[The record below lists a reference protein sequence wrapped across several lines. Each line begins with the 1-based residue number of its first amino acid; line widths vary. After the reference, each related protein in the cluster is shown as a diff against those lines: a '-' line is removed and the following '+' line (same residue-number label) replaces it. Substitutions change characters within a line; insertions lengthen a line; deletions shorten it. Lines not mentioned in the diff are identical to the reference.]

1 MNIDL
6 KFLEPYLIYMI
17 FAFLGLLILYIKTY
31 TTEKAKM
38 EVLKSENKKLIEET
52 ERIKK
57 DFQLEISKRRYQY
70 ESKKEQYILFFKLL
84 DQFTNEANKSTQEK
98 LLPILDEFNR
108 NFLNSSSR
116 NDKKG
121 ENNATSV
128 MSKKIQRLTFEANES
143 LIKIKQ
149 ETNTIRLIASDRII
163 QKLDLLE
170 LAYDKNMEQAIKMMN
185 DLPKQMMSNDQYG
198 MKKSQREIE
207 ISALVIKEIK
217 DEIIELMRKDILKY
231 NLLPSTYNLDFV
243 SINLRTK
250 CFEKSDFIIGLSSVH
265 VLLQKVMFLLKN

>member
-108 NFLNSSSR
+108 NFFNSSSR

-217 DEIIELMRKDILKY
+217 DEIIELMRKE
-231 NLLPSTYNLDFV
+231 LDE
-243 SINLRTK
+243 I
-250 CFEKSDFIIGLSSVH
+250 
-265 VLLQKVMFLLKN
+265 

>member
-185 DLPKQMMSNDQYG
+185 DLPT
-198 MKKSQREIE
+198 
-207 ISALVIKEIK
+207 LVSTKNFLVTSRLKIK
-217 DEIIELMRKDILKY
+217 
-231 NLLPSTYNLDFV
+231 
-243 SINLRTK
+243 
-250 CFEKSDFIIGLSSVH
+250 
-265 VLLQKVMFLLKN
+265 

>member
-128 MSKKIQRLTFEANES
+128 MSKKIQRLTFEVNES

-170 LAYDKNMEQAIKMMN
+170 FAYDKNMEQAIKMMN

-217 DEIIELMRKDILKY
+217 DEIIELMRKE
-231 NLLPSTYNLDFV
+231 LDE
-243 SINLRTK
+243 I
-250 CFEKSDFIIGLSSVH
+250 
-265 VLLQKVMFLLKN
+265 

>member
-198 MKKSQREIE
+198 MKK
-207 ISALVIKEIK
+207 
-217 DEIIELMRKDILKY
+217 
-231 NLLPSTYNLDFV
+231 
-243 SINLRTK
+243 
-250 CFEKSDFIIGLSSVH
+250 
-265 VLLQKVMFLLKN
+265 QKLYLYH

>member
-217 DEIIELMRKDILKY
+217 DEIKELMRKE
-231 NLLPSTYNLDFV
+231 LDE
-243 SINLRTK
+243 I
-250 CFEKSDFIIGLSSVH
+250 
-265 VLLQKVMFLLKN
+265 

>member
-108 NFLNSSSR
+108 NFLNSFSR

-217 DEIIELMRKDILKY
+217 DEIIELMRKE
-231 NLLPSTYNLDFV
+231 LDE
-243 SINLRTK
+243 I
-250 CFEKSDFIIGLSSVH
+250 
-265 VLLQKVMFLLKN
+265 

>member
-217 DEIIELMRKDILKY
+217 DEIIEFKFRK
-231 NLLPSTYNLDFV
+231 
-243 SINLRTK
+243 
-250 CFEKSDFIIGLSSVH
+250 
-265 VLLQKVMFLLKN
+265 

>member
-217 DEIIELMRKDILKY
+217 DEIIELMRRI
-231 NLLPSTYNLDFV
+231 
-243 SINLRTK
+243 R
-250 CFEKSDFIIGLSSVH
+250 
-265 VLLQKVMFLLKN
+265 

>member
-198 MKKSQREIE
+198 MKK
-207 ISALVIKEIK
+207 
-217 DEIIELMRKDILKY
+217 
-231 NLLPSTYNLDFV
+231 
-243 SINLRTK
+243 
-250 CFEKSDFIIGLSSVH
+250 
-265 VLLQKVMFLLKN
+265 QKLYL

>member
-170 LAYDKNMEQAIKMMN
+170 LAYEKNMEQAIKMMN

-217 DEIIELMRKDILKY
+217 DEIIELMRKE
-231 NLLPSTYNLDFV
+231 LDE
-243 SINLRTK
+243 I
-250 CFEKSDFIIGLSSVH
+250 
-265 VLLQKVMFLLKN
+265 

>member
-198 MKKSQREIE
+198 MKK
-207 ISALVIKEIK
+207 VKGK
-217 DEIIELMRKDILKY
+217 LK
-231 NLLPSTYNLDFV
+231 FQ
-243 SINLRTK
+243 
-250 CFEKSDFIIGLSSVH
+250 H
-265 VLLQKVMFLLKN
+265 

>member
-185 DLPKQMMSNDQYG
+185 DLPKQMMSNDQYV

-217 DEIIELMRKDILKY
+217 DEIIELMRKE
-231 NLLPSTYNLDFV
+231 LDE
-243 SINLRTK
+243 I
-250 CFEKSDFIIGLSSVH
+250 
-265 VLLQKVMFLLKN
+265 

>member
-170 LAYDKNMEQAIKMMN
+170 LAYDKNMEKAIKMMN

-217 DEIIELMRKDILKY
+217 DEIIELMRKE
-231 NLLPSTYNLDFV
+231 LDE
-243 SINLRTK
+243 I
-250 CFEKSDFIIGLSSVH
+250 
-265 VLLQKVMFLLKN
+265 

>member
-185 DLPKQMMSNDQYG
+185 VFSCPTE
-198 MKKSQREIE
+198 R
-207 ISALVIKEIK
+207 A
-217 DEIIELMRKDILKY
+217 
-231 NLLPSTYNLDFV
+231 
-243 SINLRTK
+243 
-250 CFEKSDFIIGLSSVH
+250 
-265 VLLQKVMFLLKN
+265 

>member
-198 MKKSQREIE
+198 MKKSQREIK

-217 DEIIELMRKDILKY
+217 DEIIELMRKE
-231 NLLPSTYNLDFV
+231 LDE
-243 SINLRTK
+243 I
-250 CFEKSDFIIGLSSVH
+250 
-265 VLLQKVMFLLKN
+265 

>member
-57 DFQLEISKRRYQY
+57 DFQLEISKRRYQ
-70 ESKKEQYILFFKLL
+70 SKKEQYILFFKLL

-217 DEIIELMRKDILKY
+217 DEIIELMRKE
-231 NLLPSTYNLDFV
+231 LDE
-243 SINLRTK
+243 I
-250 CFEKSDFIIGLSSVH
+250 
-265 VLLQKVMFLLKN
+265 

>member
-128 MSKKIQRLTFEANES
+128 MSKKIQSLTFEANES

-217 DEIIELMRKDILKY
+217 DEIIELMRKE
-231 NLLPSTYNLDFV
+231 LDE
-243 SINLRTK
+243 I
-250 CFEKSDFIIGLSSVH
+250 
-265 VLLQKVMFLLKN
+265 

>member
-207 ISALVIKEIK
+207 ISALVIKK
-217 DEIIELMRKDILKY
+217 LKMK
-231 NLLPSTYNLDFV
+231 L
-243 SINLRTK
+243 
-250 CFEKSDFIIGLSSVH
+250 
-265 VLLQKVMFLLKN
+265 

>member
-198 MKKSQREIE
+198 MKK
-207 ISALVIKEIK
+207 
-217 DEIIELMRKDILKY
+217 
-231 NLLPSTYNLDFV
+231 
-243 SINLRTK
+243 
-250 CFEKSDFIIGLSSVH
+250 KSKG
-265 VLLQKVMFLLKN
+265 N

>member
-38 EVLKSENKKLIEET
+38 EVLKSENKKLIE

-217 DEIIELMRKDILKY
+217 DEIIELMRKE
-231 NLLPSTYNLDFV
+231 LDE
-243 SINLRTK
+243 I
-250 CFEKSDFIIGLSSVH
+250 
-265 VLLQKVMFLLKN
+265 

>member
-98 LLPILDEFNR
+98 LLPMILEFNR

-217 DEIIELMRKDILKY
+217 DEIIELMRKE
-231 NLLPSTYNLDFV
+231 LDE
-243 SINLRTK
+243 I
-250 CFEKSDFIIGLSSVH
+250 
-265 VLLQKVMFLLKN
+265 

>member
-84 DQFTNEANKSTQEK
+84 DQFTNEANESTQEK

-217 DEIIELMRKDILKY
+217 DEIIELMRKE
-231 NLLPSTYNLDFV
+231 LDE
-243 SINLRTK
+243 I
-250 CFEKSDFIIGLSSVH
+250 
-265 VLLQKVMFLLKN
+265 

>member
-185 DLPKQMMSNDQYG
+185 DLPKQVMSNDQYG

-217 DEIIELMRKDILKY
+217 DEIIELMRKE
-231 NLLPSTYNLDFV
+231 LDE
-243 SINLRTK
+243 I
-250 CFEKSDFIIGLSSVH
+250 
-265 VLLQKVMFLLKN
+265 

>member
-185 DLPKQMMSNDQYG
+185 DLTKQMMSNDQYG

-217 DEIIELMRKDILKY
+217 DEIIELMRKE
-231 NLLPSTYNLDFV
+231 LDE
-243 SINLRTK
+243 I
-250 CFEKSDFIIGLSSVH
+250 
-265 VLLQKVMFLLKN
+265 

>member
-207 ISALVIKEIK
+207 ISASVIKEIK
-217 DEIIELMRKDILKY
+217 DEIIELMRKE
-231 NLLPSTYNLDFV
+231 LDE
-243 SINLRTK
+243 I
-250 CFEKSDFIIGLSSVH
+250 
-265 VLLQKVMFLLKN
+265 

>member
-149 ETNTIRLIASDRII
+149 ETNTIRLIASDRIV

-217 DEIIELMRKDILKY
+217 DEIIELMRKE
-231 NLLPSTYNLDFV
+231 LDE
-243 SINLRTK
+243 I
-250 CFEKSDFIIGLSSVH
+250 
-265 VLLQKVMFLLKN
+265 

>member
-52 ERIKK
+52 ERIEK
-57 DFQLEISKRRYQY
+57 DFQLEMSKRRYQY

-217 DEIIELMRKDILKY
+217 DEIIELMRKE
-231 NLLPSTYNLDFV
+231 LDE
-243 SINLRTK
+243 I
-250 CFEKSDFIIGLSSVH
+250 
-265 VLLQKVMFLLKN
+265 

>member
-128 MSKKIQRLTFEANES
+128 MSKKIKRLTFEANES

-217 DEIIELMRKDILKY
+217 DEIIELVRKE
-231 NLLPSTYNLDFV
+231 LDE
-243 SINLRTK
+243 I
-250 CFEKSDFIIGLSSVH
+250 
-265 VLLQKVMFLLKN
+265 

>member
-163 QKLDLLE
+163 HHPDLLE

-217 DEIIELMRKDILKY
+217 DEIIELMRKE
-231 NLLPSTYNLDFV
+231 LDE
-243 SINLRTK
+243 I
-250 CFEKSDFIIGLSSVH
+250 
-265 VLLQKVMFLLKN
+265 

>member
-163 QKLDLLE
+163 QKLDLLK

-217 DEIIELMRKDILKY
+217 DEIIELMRKE
-231 NLLPSTYNLDFV
+231 LDE
-243 SINLRTK
+243 I
-250 CFEKSDFIIGLSSVH
+250 
-265 VLLQKVMFLLKN
+265 

>member
-1 MNIDL
+1 
-6 KFLEPYLIYMI
+6 MI

-207 ISALVIKEIK
+207 ISALVIKEYEYTINK
-217 DEIIELMRKDILKY
+217 
-231 NLLPSTYNLDFV
+231 PS
-243 SINLRTK
+243 
-250 CFEKSDFIIGLSSVH
+250 
-265 VLLQKVMFLLKN
+265 

>member
-128 MSKKIQRLTFEANES
+128 MSKKIQRLTFEVNES

-217 DEIIELMRKDILKY
+217 DEIIELMRKE
-231 NLLPSTYNLDFV
+231 LDE
-243 SINLRTK
+243 I
-250 CFEKSDFIIGLSSVH
+250 
-265 VLLQKVMFLLKN
+265 

>member
-163 QKLDLLE
+163 QKMDLLE
-170 LAYDKNMEQAIKMMN
+170 LVYDKNMEQAIKMMN

-217 DEIIELMRKDILKY
+217 DEIIELMRKE
-231 NLLPSTYNLDFV
+231 LDE
-243 SINLRTK
+243 I
-250 CFEKSDFIIGLSSVH
+250 
-265 VLLQKVMFLLKN
+265 